1 MNYLVTGAAG
11 FIGAA
16 IVERLLREGNT
27 CTTIDN
33 LSTGS
38 KERIPSGCRFILG
51 DVSDSAV
58 IDGLNDEK
66 FDCIM
71 HIAGQSSGEVSFDD
85 PVYDLHTNTQSTILL
100 LKYALKTGCKRFVYA
115 SSMSTYGDHTP
126 PICYEYTEKTP
137 KSFYAVGK
145 LASENYMRIYSE
157 TGDITCTALRFF
169 NVYGIGQNLNNLRQG
184 MASIYLAMAIKDH
197 HIHVK
202 GSKDRFRDF
211 VYIDD
216 VVDAVIKASERQG
229 QYEVYNVCTGVPT
242 TVESVVA
249 SITAALPYQVTVE
262 YSGGTPGD
270 QFGIYGDC
278 SKIKSDLDWEVH
290 YNFDNGMKKMIEWA
304 QQEMGAFAGD
314 K

>member
-16 IVERLLREGNT
+16 IVERLISEGHT

-33 LSTGS
+33 LFTGY
-38 KERIPSGCRFILG
+38 EEHVPNGCRFIKG
-51 DVSDSAV
+51 DCSEAEV
-58 IDGLNDEK
+58 IKRLNGEK
-66 FDCIM
+66 FDAII

-100 LKYALKTGCKRFVYA
+100 LKFAKETGCKKFIYA
-115 SSMSTYGDHTP
+115 SSMSTYGDHNP
-126 PICYEYTEKTP
+126 PQCSEETLTVP

-145 LASENYMRIYSE
+145 LASENYMRIYSDM
-157 TGDITCTALRFF
+157 GIACTALRFF
-169 NVYGIGQNLNNLRQG
+169 NVYGIGQNMRNLRQG
-184 MASIYLAMAIKDH
+184 MASIFLAMAIKDH

-216 VVDAVIKASERQG
+216 VVDAVLASMSRTEG
-229 QYEVYNVCTGVPT
+229 YDVFNVCTGIPI
-242 TVESVVA
+242 TVEKIIDKICV
-249 SITAALPYQVTVE
+249 ALPYDISVE

-270 QFGIYGDC
+270 QFGIYGVNN
-278 SKIKSDLDWEVH
+278 KIKEKLDWTPKID
-290 YNFDNGMKKMIEWA
+290 FDAGMKKFIEWA
-304 QQEMGAFAGD
+304 TKELSE
-314 K
+314 